1 MRWVKQNFALLFIFV
16 PLTWAGS
23 FIAGKYV
30 VNAISPVD
38 SVFWRFLF
46 SAAIMFPFL
55 LVWQRNRHPQLFN
68 GRYLYHLI
76 IVVVTSGIIYH
87 IFFFRGLQKTSPTN
101 AAAIIALNPFF
112 TAIGEYFVFKTKRI
126 SRFYFGFVLAFL
138 GALWVIIARGNGLT
152 VPGRGELFCLIAS
165 VSWSVYTIFARKT
178 KEPEWDPLWIA
189 AYNYLITSLLILPF
203 VSNIFNLEILPNIPI
218 PAWSGLIYMAIF
230 PTAIGYTFYYI
241 GVQKRGPAWAA
252 LYIYLVPSLTAS
264 LDFIFFKTPFTVP
277 LVAGSAMVVGG
288 LIIGNYKTGRMSGT
302 AA

>member
-1 MRWVKQNFALLFIFV
+1 MLV

-46 SAAIMFPFL
+46 SAAVMFPFL
-55 LVWQRNRHPQLFN
+55 FVWQRSTHPQLINSQYF
-68 GRYLYHLI
+68 YHLI
-76 IVVVTSGIIYH
+76 VVVITSGIIYH

-112 TAIGEYFVFKTKRI
+112 TAIGEYFVFKTRRI
-126 SRFYFGFVLAFL
+126 GRFYLGFTIAFL

-152 VPGRGELFCLIAS
+152 VPGQGELFCLVAS
-165 VSWSVYTIFARKT
+165 LSWSAYTIFARKT
-178 KEPEWDPLWIA
+178 KQQEWDPLWIA

-203 VSNIFNLEILPNIPI
+203 VSNIFNIEMLQKVPA
-218 PAWSGLIYMAIF
+218 PAWSGLIYMAVF

-252 LYIYLVPSLTAS
+252 LYIYLVPSLTAN
-264 LDFIFFKTPFTVP
+264 LDFLFFKTPVTVP
-277 LVAGSAMVVGG
+277 LLAGSAMVVGG
-288 LIIGNYKTGRMSGT
+288 LILGNYKTRRMSGIT
-302 AA
+302 A